1 MLRQPRLLLL
11 RCGLQQQTL
20 QQLQLLPAPLLP

>member
-11 RCGLQQQTL
+11 RYGRQQQTL
-20 QQLQLLPAPLLP
+20 QQLQLLPAQLLP